1 MPLISTIGRRSW
13 KVRATFAAIYFVLAV
28 GAISMVYPL
37 LLMLS
42 GSAKSETDFAWAG
55 PVPQYLWDDGILWM
69 KYIESKYALLP
80 YAEAALRHPIGSWR
94 TLRPPVV
101 SSQERELAERFRTFR
116 DTFDWPREWYS
127 LGHTQADRLVAK
139 NAREFKKAAERAFHG
154 DIAAYSRAAG
164 IAYPSFSNVGP
175 PMVPFAERRFSFPS
189 DASYQIYY
197 DLKARSPRSDW
208 VIVDVDGQFY
218 RNYLTPVWA
227 TIESYNKAHGTR
239 FSSYSQVTLATV
251 APASGQERKD
261 WEEYV
266 RNDLSLV
273 FIRFDPS
280 QARMFRR
287 FLQARYPD
295 VAQLNIAWGMTYG
308 AFDQVPLPQGLPEN
322 KRAQVDL
329 SDFVKDAAACPAE
342 LLRIEGPRQAF
353 ERYVTGESSEVASGR
368 RLSDRASG
376 TGALPLP
383 IEAVDWK
390 DFQQQKGALRWE
402 FLTRNYRTVW
412 DYIAGHGN
420 GIRNT
425 FIFCA
430 LLVITNLI
438 VNPLAAYALS
448 RYRPPSAY
456 KILLFCMATM
466 AFPAEVTMIPS
477 FLLLKQMSLLN
488 TFWALVLPG
497 AANGFSIFLLKG
509 FFDSLPQELYEA
521 ADIDGAGEW
530 TKFWLITMNLSKPI
544 LAVLALGAF
553 TAAYSEFMM
562 ALVIVPDP
570 NMWTLMVWLY
580 QLQATSHPSVVYA
593 SLVIAAV
600 PTMVIFLLCQ
610 NLIMRGIVVPVEK

>member
-13 KVRATFAAIYFVLAV
+13 KVKATLGAIYFVLIV

-37 LLMLS
+37 LLMLA
-42 GSAKSETDFAWAG
+42 GSAKSETDFQWIG

-94 TLRPPVV
+94 TLRPPTI
-101 SSQERELAERFRTFR
+101 SSQEQQLVDRFRQFR
-116 DTFDWPREWYS
+116 DQFNWPREWYS
-127 LGHTQADRLVAK
+127 LGHTQADRLMAK
-139 NAREFKKAAERAFHG
+139 NARAFKKAAEQTFHG

-189 DASYQIYY
+189 DASYRIYY
-197 DLKARSPRSDW
+197 DLKARCPRSDW
-208 VIVDVDGQFY
+208 VIVDIDGQFY
-218 RNYLTPVWA
+218 RTYLTPVWS
-227 TIESYNKAHGTR
+227 TIESYNKAHGTKY
-239 FSSYSQVTLATV
+239 SSYSQVTLATV
-251 APASGQERKD
+251 APLLGQSRID

-273 FIRFDPS
+273 FIRFDGSLIGPYR
-280 QARMFRR
+280 Q
-287 FLQARYPD
+287 FLQSRYPGI
-295 VAQLNIAWGMTYG
+295 AQLNSAWVTAFT
-308 AFDQVPLPQGLPEN
+308 AFDQIPLPQGLPEN

-329 SDFVKDAAACPAE
+329 SDFLKNRKLCPAE
-342 LLRIEGPRQAF
+342 SLRVEGPRQAF
-353 ERYVTGESSEVASGR
+353 ERFIGSSTTV
-368 RLSDRASG
+368 
-376 TGALPLP
+376 PLP
-383 IEAVDWK
+383 TEAVDWA
-390 DFQQQKGALRWE
+390 DFQEQKPALRWE
-402 FLTRNYRTVW
+402 FLTRNYKTVW

-430 LLVITNLI
+430 LLVLTNLI
-438 VNPLAAYALS
+438 INPLAAYALS
-448 RYRPPSAY
+448 RYKPPSAY

-553 TAAYSEFMM
+553 TAAYTEFMM
-562 ALVIVPDP
+562 ALVIIPDP

-580 QLQATSHPSVVYA
+580 QLQHTSHPSVVYA

-600 PTMVIFLLCQ
+600 PTMLIFLLCQ